1 MVELPWKMKHGT
13 DKNDLLPVAGA
24 LLAALFFGVS
34 TPLSKPLT
42 SSLDAFTL
50 AGLLYLGAGL
60 GLAALEPFKAR
71 VPAPAG
77 HRLNRGYIAGMILF
91 GGLLGPVFLMLA
103 IKRAPAASVA
113 IWLNME
119 LIATALLGWLFFK
132 DHLHARGWLSAA
144 ITLAA
149 GLMLSYDGGAAG
161 LAAGGLTALACL
173 CWGFDNHFTAL
184 IDDLSPSRST
194 MIKGLAAGATNLLI
208 GLALAGWTP
217 PSAGPALR
225 ALLVGF
231 VSYGLSITLYIAAAQ
246 KLGAVRSQLAFST
259 APVFGVVL
267 SVMLLGEGLSA
278 VQLISG
284 ALLFGSVLL
293 MMSEK
298 HAHTHA
304 HAGMEHS
311 HSHTHD
317 DLHHSHAHDGAP
329 EGEHSHFHSH
339 EPGEH
344 EHPHWP
350 DLHHR
355 HGH

>member
-1 MVELPWKMKHGT
+1 MPSGNAKTGIF
-13 DKNDLLPVAGA
+13 PAAGA

-60 GLAALEPFKAR
+60 GLAALAPFR
-71 VPAPAG
+71 RSEGAPAG
-77 HRLNRGYIAGMILF
+77 RRPDYRYVAGMIVC

-103 IKRAPAASVA
+103 VKRAPAASVA

-119 LIATALLGWLFFK
+119 LVATALLGWLFFK

-149 GLMLSYDGGAAG
+149 GLALSYDGGAAG

-173 CWGFDNHFTAL
+173 CWAFDNHFTAL

-194 MIKGLAAGATNLLI
+194 MIKGLAAGSVNLLI

-217 PSAGPALR
+217 PPAAPALK

-231 VSYGLSITLYIAAAQ
+231 AGYGLSITLYIASAQ
-246 KLGAVRSQLAFST
+246 RLGAVRGQLAFST

-267 SVMLLGEGLSA
+267 SVFLLGERLSA
-278 VQLISG
+278 VQLAAG

-293 MMSEK
+293 MLSEK
-298 HAHTHA
+298 HAHAHA
-304 HAGMEHS
+304 HAAMEHS
-311 HSHTHD
+311 HAHTHD
-317 DLHHSHAHDGAP
+317 DLHHGHSHDGPA

-339 EPGEH
+339 EPVGH